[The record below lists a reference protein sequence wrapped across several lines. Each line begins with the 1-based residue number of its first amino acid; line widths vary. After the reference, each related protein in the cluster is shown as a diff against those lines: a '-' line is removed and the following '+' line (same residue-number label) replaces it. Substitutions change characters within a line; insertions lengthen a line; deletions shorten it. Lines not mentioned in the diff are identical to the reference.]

1 MVLVL
6 ESSVLLLSLMYS
18 ITLQSSPHQSQHTHI
33 HVHCISQSFPID
45 FLSVIIHTY
54 MYLQNFNCLL
64 PQARFNQT
72 MSSWLQTPCHFIVV
86 SLLHNFDFLASTVDL
101 MLFNPLHREE

>member
-1 MVLVL
+1 MMLVL
-6 ESSVLLLSLMYS
+6 ELCVLLLSLMYS
-18 ITLQSSPHQSQHTHI
+18 ITLQSSPHQSQHI

-64 PQARFNQT
+64 PQARFNKIT
-72 MSSWLQTPCHFIVV
+72 MSSWLQKPCHFIVV
-86 SLLHNFDFLASTVDL
+86 SLLHNFDFVETAADL
-101 MLFNPLHREE
+101 TLFNPLH

>member
-18 ITLQSSPHQSQHTHI
+18 ITLQSSPHQRQHTQI

-45 FLSVIIHTY
+45 LLSVIIHTY
-54 MYLQNFNCLL
+54 LQNLNIIVYCPKLVSIKI
-64 PQARFNQT
+64 T
-72 MSSWLQTPCHFIVV
+72 MSSWLQTP
-86 SLLHNFDFLASTVDL
+86 
-101 MLFNPLHREE
+101 PLYSGKPSS